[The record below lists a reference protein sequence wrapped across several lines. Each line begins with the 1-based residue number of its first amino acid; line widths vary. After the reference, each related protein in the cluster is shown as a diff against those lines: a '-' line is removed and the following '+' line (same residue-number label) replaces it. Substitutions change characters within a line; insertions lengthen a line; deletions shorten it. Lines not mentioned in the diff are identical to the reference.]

1 MSVSSVKRLAICAA
15 ALGVFSLA
23 AAGSMHSRIPGSSA
37 VYAAQSG
44 AGNDAAAQPTTL
56 SVVGDIPTPLA
67 LTADDLAKMP
77 RSTAAVTSDG
87 NTVTYEGVLLLDVLT
102 KAGWQFGHGMKGKPT
117 AGYAIV
123 TGKDGFKAVFSLA
136 EIDPAF
142 VGSKVLIADK
152 ADGYPLPAKY
162 RPFRIVSPQ
171 DKAGARSIYSLIKI
185 EVFKVQ

>member
-1 MSVSSVKRLAICAA
+1 MSACLG
-15 ALGVFSLA
+15 GVFLVA
-23 AAGSMHSRIPGSSA
+23 ASSISSRIPGPA
-37 VYAAQSG
+37 TVYAAQSP
-44 AGNDAAAQPTTL
+44 AEKDAAAQPTTL
-56 SVVGDIPTPLA
+56 SVVGDVPTPLA
-67 LTADDLAKMP
+67 LTVDELAKMP
-77 RSTAAVTSDG
+77 RATASVTADG
-87 NTVTYEGVLLLDVLT
+87 ETVNYEGVLLLDVLT

-162 RPFRIVSPQ
+162 RPFRVVSPQ
-171 DKAGARSIYSLIKI
+171 DKAGARSIYSLVKI

>member
-1 MSVSSVKRLAICAA
+1 MRI
-15 ALGVFSLA
+15 
-23 AAGSMHSRIPGSSA
+23 AAGKRIAILSACLSGFFLIAASSTHGRIPSSA
-37 VYAAQSG
+37 TVYAAQ
-44 AGNDAAAQPTTL
+44 AATGNDAAAQPTTL
-56 SVVGDIPTPLA
+56 SVAGDVPTPLT

-77 RSTAAVTSDG
+77 RATASVTSDG
-87 NTVTYEGVLLLDVLT
+87 QTVNYEGVLLYDVLA
-102 KAGWQFGHGMKGKPT
+102 KAGWPFSHGMKGKPT

-162 RPFRIVSPQ
+162 RPFRVISVQ